1 MKTLPLSA
9 RALQTVA
16 LARELLTAHG
26 LTGWSFRLNRSKVN
40 LGLCRY
46 GQRTIELS
54 AFFVEENSDEAIRDT
69 LLHEIAHALAGRA
82 AGHGPLWRAMCLR
95 VGAKPERLSFEAE
108 MPAGRWQAVCGNC
121 GTTSTAAR
129 STWSAGGAAAAGR
142 SAAGSPGSWPTAPS
156 ANSPGS
162 SESPGGTITSPG

>member
-26 LTGWSFRLNRSKVN
+26 LTGWSFHLNRSKVN

-108 MPAGRWQAVCGNC
+108 MPSGRWQAVCGNC
-121 GTTSTAAR
+121 GLR
-129 STWSAGGAAAAGR
+129 HHKHRRPKHRVGWWCCRCGPEHGR
-142 SAAGSPGSWPTAPS
+142 LSWGLAH
-156 ANSPGS
+156 
-162 SESPGGTITSPG
+162 GTERPFAWVI